1 MRFFVIKQFVMK
13 FHLKQ
18 RVFVWMA
25 GCKVSGNAARF
36 VAAHPVEQVVAV
48 HGNLLELLVQHQAL
62 DLERN
67 ELGNVN

>member
-1 MRFFVIKQFVMK
+1 
-13 FHLKQ
+13 
-18 RVFVWMA
+18 MA
-25 GCKVSGNAARF
+25 GCEVSGNAARF

-67 ELGNVN
+67 ALANVN